1 MGPITQT
8 IFGKSVSS
16 VIGFG
21 TQSLC
26 RKIEKSLFEKTE
38 IEKIIFGKSYFDP
51 LIEEDLKSINRE
63 ISNLDE
69 NLKINFESI
78 CIFFK
83 CPAIEGIIRQIYA
96 ANIFHNS
103 TNENIKDIE
112 KEFTLL
118 LSQYFD
124 IKEKRISCLSSLL
137 FNILIKGCQEVLD
150 KQISNGEIIALAATS
165 SYHSKVILDELT
177 GIKKNIEFLS
187 REKLNFNE
195 IQDFFEKYRSVL
207 KNRNEYIKIS
217 NFEGGV
223 RKPIEKI
230 YVCPNFIKRSRD
242 NENNNPLEFFNFLL
256 KVHRIVLLGDP
267 GNGKTTFTK
276 KICYELSA
284 RYSERL
290 FAGREIVPFVVVI
303 RDYHAEKTKNNISII
318 DFINEEFSND
328 FQIEPPKGTFEYLLL
343 NGYILLIFDGLDELI
358 DTRYREKMV
367 NEIESFCTLYPSTP
381 IIVTSRRIGY
391 EQATLRE
398 DMFEIYEMT
407 SFNQAQ
413 IKEYV
418 EKWFNLDF
426 ELRPNERSEK
436 ARRFMIESEKV
447 SDLRS
452 NSLMLS
458 LMCNIYRQENYI
470 PENRPKIYQKCAE
483 MLFKK
488 WDKHRGI
495 NPGITIQDSK
505 IESLISHLAHWI
517 YTNQSSK
524 EGVSEEELIK
534 KSTEYLYPST
544 YEDKDEAKAVATD
557 FVNFSRGRAW
567 ILTAIGA
574 TKNQELYKFTHRT
587 FLEYFTAD
595 WFCRNYEET
604 KELTNELIPKIKRRE
619 WDVVIQLA
627 FQMRGEYSESA
638 TDKILYT
645 ILSVAK
651 ESTNMERK
659 NLLSFAARSL
669 EFMTPNPNLV
679 KEITKECFEFSFY
692 LGKNTFEKIIE
703 PGEFETGILHLGDP
717 IKPILDL
724 KYSVRENRTKVVETL
739 KNLIL
744 YYINSQNEHEA
755 TLAAEIGFGLNE
767 NLIMG
772 KDFDKKE
779 QLYWDNLSVDI
790 IKECY
795 AHNKSVFEENI
806 HLCIQSYNVIF
817 DNKIELILKLY
828 GLKGILFD
836 YSSSM
841 LPSTRTSGIGQRL
854 LSNTFEYISHP
865 GNQVFYSYAE
875 QNIETIS
882 DTLKRIGEF
891 YLECSLPLDLKETYL
906 SGTEMY
912 TNWAPYFSRNEYH
925 NLSCE
930 KNELSIR
937 FNYSDSAAIFGEF
950 CLLATFLELNL
961 SSKKPNV
968 KELIETIDPSPLTN
982 IFLIWSEDGDYMEIG
997 NELDKI
1003 RFNDRQK
1010 EFIANWV
1017 QKKSCILN
1025 VSIRNRE
1032 IKIYRHF
1039 VRDKNK

>member
-1 MGPITQT
+1 
-8 IFGKSVSS
+8 
-16 VIGFG
+16 
-21 TQSLC
+21 
-26 RKIEKSLFEKTE
+26 
-38 IEKIIFGKSYFDP
+38 
-51 LIEEDLKSINRE
+51 
-63 ISNLDE
+63 
-69 NLKINFESI
+69 
-78 CIFFK
+78 
-83 CPAIEGIIRQIYA
+83 
-96 ANIFHNS
+96 
-103 TNENIKDIE
+103 
-112 KEFTLL
+112 
-118 LSQYFD
+118 
-124 IKEKRISCLSSLL
+124 
-137 FNILIKGCQEVLD
+137 
-150 KQISNGEIIALAATS
+150 
-165 SYHSKVILDELT
+165 
-177 GIKKNIEFLS
+177 
-187 REKLNFNE
+187 
-195 IQDFFEKYRSVL
+195 
-207 KNRNEYIKIS
+207 
-217 NFEGGV
+217 
-223 RKPIEKI
+223 
-230 YVCPNFIKRSRD
+230 
-242 NENNNPLEFFNFLL
+242 
-256 KVHRIVLLGDP
+256 
-267 GNGKTTFTK
+267 
-276 KICYELSA
+276 
-284 RYSERL
+284 
-290 FAGREIVPFVVVI
+290 
-303 RDYHAEKTKNNISII
+303 
-318 DFINEEFSND
+318 
-328 FQIEPPKGTFEYLLL
+328 
-343 NGYILLIFDGLDELI
+343 
-358 DTRYREKMV
+358 
-367 NEIESFCTLYPSTP
+367 
-381 IIVTSRRIGY
+381 
-391 EQATLRE
+391 
-398 DMFEIYEMT
+398 MFEIYEMT

-418 EKWFNLDF
+418 EKWFNLNF

-517 YTNQSSK
+517 YTNESSK

-557 FVNFSRGRAW
+557 FVNFSKGRAW

-645 ILSVAK
+645 ILSIAK

-692 LGKNTFEKIIE
+692 LGKNTIEKIIE
-703 PGEFETGILHLGDP
+703 PGEFETRILHSEDP

-724 KYSVRENRTKVVETL
+724 RYSVRENRTKVVETL
-739 KNLIL
+739 NNLIL

-772 KDFDKKE
+772 KHFDKKE
-779 QLYWDNLSVDI
+779 QLYWDNVSVDI

-795 AHNKSVFEENI
+795 ANNKSVFEENI

-817 DNKIELILKLY
+817 DNKIEPILKLY

-836 YSSSM
+836 YSNSM
-841 LPSTRTSGIGQRL
+841 LPNTRTSRIGQRL
-854 LSNTFEYISHP
+854 LSNTFEYSSYP

-891 YLECSLPLDLKETYL
+891 YLECSLPLDIKETYL

-912 TNWAPYFSRNEYH
+912 TDWMPYFSRNESH

-968 KELIETIDPSPLTN
+968 KELIEIIDPSPLTN
-982 IFLIWSEDGDYMEIG
+982 IFLIWSEDGDYMKIET
-997 NELDKI
+997 ELDNIK
-1003 RFNDRQK
+1003 FTDKQK
-1010 EFIANWV
+1010 VFIANWV

-1032 IKIYRHF
+1032 TGIYRHF

>member
-1 MGPITQT
+1 M
-8 IFGKSVSS
+8 
-16 VIGFG
+16 
-21 TQSLC
+21 
-26 RKIEKSLFEKTE
+26 
-38 IEKIIFGKSYFDP
+38 
-51 LIEEDLKSINRE
+51 IN
-63 ISNLDE
+63 
-69 NLKINFESI
+69 
-78 CIFFK
+78 
-83 CPAIEGIIRQIYA
+83 
-96 ANIFHNS
+96 
-103 TNENIKDIE
+103 

-118 LSQYFD
+118 LSNYFE
-124 IKEKRISCLSSLL
+124 IKEEIISGLSSLL
-137 FNILIKGCQEVLD
+137 FNIFLKGCQETLN
-150 KQISNGEIIALAATS
+150 KQISNGEIAALLATS
-165 SYHSKVILDELT
+165 NYHSKVIIDELT

-187 REKLNFNE
+187 TDELNFKE
-195 IQDFFEKYRSVL
+195 IKEFFEKYRNVL

-230 YVCPNFIKRSRD
+230 YVCPNFIKRSKE
-242 NENNNPLEFFNFLL
+242 NENNNPFEFFDFLS
-256 KVHRIVLLGDP
+256 KVHRVVLLGDP

-290 FAGREIVPFVVVI
+290 FAGREMVPFVVVI

-367 NEIESFCTLYPSTP
+367 NEIESFCALYPSIP
-381 IIVTSRRIGY
+381 IIITSRRIGY
-391 EQATLRE
+391 EQAALRE

-407 SFNQAQ
+407 CFNQAQ

-436 ARRFMIESEKV
+436 AKRFMIESEKV

-458 LMCNIYRQENYI
+458 LMCNIYKQENYI

-495 NPGITIQDSK
+495 NPEITIQDSK

-517 YTNQSSK
+517 YTNESSK

-557 FVNFSRGRAW
+557 FVKFSRGSAW
-567 ILTAIGA
+567 ILTAIGS
-574 TKNQELYKFTHRT
+574 TKDQELYKFTHRT

-627 FQMRGEYSESA
+627 FQIRGEYSESA
-638 TDKILYT
+638 TDKILST

-651 ESTNMERK
+651 ESTTMERK

-679 KEITKECFEFSFY
+679 KEITKECFEFSLC
-692 LGKNTFEKIIE
+692 LGKNTIEKMIE
-703 PGEFETGILHLGDP
+703 SGEFETEILHLGDP

-739 KNLIL
+739 NNLIL
-744 YYINSQNEHEA
+744 YYINSQNEYEA
-755 TLAAEIGFGLNE
+755 ILAAEIGFGLNE
-767 NLIMG
+767 SLNMG

-779 QLYWDNLSVDI
+779 QLYWDNVSIDI

-836 YSSSM
+836 YSNSM
-841 LPSTRTSGIGQRL
+841 LPNTRTSGIGQRL
-854 LSNTFEYISHP
+854 LSNTFEYGSHP
-865 GNQVFYSYAE
+865 GNQVFYSYVE

-882 DTLKRIGEF
+882 ETLKRIGEF
-891 YLECSLPLDLKETYL
+891 CLECSLPLDIKETYL

-912 TNWAPYFSRNEYH
+912 TNWAPYFSRNESQ

-930 KNELSIR
+930 KNELSIG

-950 CLLATFLELNL
+950 CLFAIFLELNL
-961 SSKKPNV
+961 SSKEPGV
-968 KELIETIDPSPLTN
+968 KELIDTIDLSPLTN
-982 IFLIWSEDGDYMEIG
+982 ILLIWSEDRDYMEIG

-1003 RFNDRQK
+1003 KFTDRQK

-1025 VSIRNRE
+1025 VSSRNRE
-1032 IKIYRHF
+1032 IKRYRDF
-1039 VRDKNK
+1039 VKDSLRNNLGNA